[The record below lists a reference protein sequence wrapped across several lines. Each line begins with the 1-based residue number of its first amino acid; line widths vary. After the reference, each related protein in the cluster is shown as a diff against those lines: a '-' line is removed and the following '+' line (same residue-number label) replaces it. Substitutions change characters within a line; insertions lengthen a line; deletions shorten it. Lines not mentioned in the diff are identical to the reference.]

1 MRQTIIIFLPR
12 DYDQA
17 TPASPPV
24 KCSVKYAEASTPLP
38 GHRGKTAIEAGHEQD
53 READSETP
61 PSNQQNV
68 HESPIGEGGVQQSL
82 ASTQPPLDQQLGP
95 V

>member
-1 MRQTIIIFLPR
+1 M
-12 DYDQA
+12 YYYQA
-17 TPASPPV
+17 TPASPPA
-24 KCSVKYAEASTPLP
+24 KCSVKFAEASTPLLV
-38 GHRGKTAIEAGHEQD
+38 HSRKMAIEAWLEQD